1 MDDTTYDHILNKLI
15 TDYPFV
21 STDLLMQLLNQA
33 IYEIDI
39 SNVKRANRTAKLTT
53 K

>member
-1 MDDTTYDHILNKLI
+1 MNDETYNCILSKLI

-33 IYEIDI
+33 IYEIEI
-39 SNVKRANRTAKLTT
+39 SNVKRTNRNAKLSI